1 MNRKREKRQQIT
13 AALLSAVM
21 VFGMCGSELAAY
33 TTMAQ
38 EDVQLQE
45 RDEVQGQEERTG
57 QEESIGWEE
66 RTEQEQEKG
75 TGQEEITDRKQEDI
89 SKVQGKEGREG
100 SGEEKSEQEKEVFA
114 GIDTDIAES
123 KRSEP
128 SEEEKQKRTDETK
141 ALTADASESEDE
153 RDKYTIS
160 FMRGINDLCK
170 ISTGNFADGETV
182 EMTVDADS
190 TIKGATLTYE
200 WYKAE
205 NKEDPIEKAE
215 KLNED
220 RPIFTTKKS
229 GIKTEYYICRINDG
243 KNTDDAVFTIKG
255 DYLKVSRYVED
266 KPQGNSRKY
275 LYFDFGTTVKLEVRA
290 EQLDSRYQLA
300 YQWQKESWYG
310 EYQDIEGATES
321 IYGAKMDD
329 TDSMYYC
336 DVMLKEGDTVIQTE
350 SYGFGLRAKDTLS
363 GTCAIYAGEN
373 KYEETLDLDGKEY
386 DWRISGEAKQGE
398 TVRLKV
404 SANSSYK
411 EGTICYT
418 WYDDDSNELVTET
431 AGEYSF
437 VKNSV
442 GIQYLRCQITDGVH
456 ERDVEFYIEK
466 MVRIE
471 GYEQINGSDTDTT
484 FLSSPDEECELKVI
498 ITSKPEGNSYSYSWE
513 RFLNFSDYYEDESDY
528 DGETEVIAGATGNSY
543 KIPENIVGDNM
554 YRCTVKDGDDE
565 EKFLFWV
572 YADSLETYPTVNQE
586 SGTSVDVVPGETVTL
601 KVEAKST
608 YKNDGITY
616 KWYKDWYGDKEVI
629 GQGSSYTFETDD
641 IIDDKGH
648 CAERYTCEISDGFQ
662 TEVIWF
668 YADTEEPEEPE
679 KNSIEGIGLI
689 DGNRTPGLSENSYYA
704 AIGEVDYG
712 KTCCLEVQMTSE
724 PKSGAY
730 EYQWGT
736 YNESYGMVRKFSKER
751 TFMAK
756 HVSAYDV
763 GDYWHDGTHFVCVV
777 RDGEEERKFF
787 FALNPCSLEVGQEI
801 NGKTASEIY
810 IAPGETVE
818 LSVNAKSSFA
828 SADDIIYKWD
838 REDTRTKGTA
848 EGNKYTV
855 TKSEKEVQKYV
866 CRVEDGYDTEVFHF
880 TLYSDTL
887 SEPVCM
893 IDGQSGSVLQCAEGT
908 KHTLSVD
915 ATSSIGYLSYEWARI
930 GENGE
935 NNNVIWFEG
944 ENTLEI
950 ERRDETET
958 YGCKISDGMAVKT
971 VYFHLSTSGESC
983 QHEFQKIVTQATLN
997 EDGSIVSRCK
1007 YCDKVESSAVI
1018 PYPKEIRLSSETFT
1032 YNGQMQKPTVTVIGS
1047 DGKVIS
1053 ALNYTVSYSEG
1064 SKEAGTYTADIL
1076 FTGNYTGTISKKYTI
1091 KPVQNGTGGTTQ
1103 KPKSDSVPAVGTV
1116 LKDAKTKTAYRVV
1129 KAGKT
1134 VEYKSAPNKKAASV
1148 NIPATVTINHV
1159 KYTVTSIAPNAF
1171 KNCKKLRKV
1180 TVGAKISA
1188 IGKQAFFGCRSLK
1201 TITVKS
1207 KSIKK
1212 IGSKA
1217 FKGIHKKAVIK
1228 VPKAKLKVYKKLLK
1242 KGGVGKNVKIKK

>member
-1 MNRKREKRQQIT
+1 MNRKREKRRQIT
-13 AALLSAVM
+13 AALLSAVI
-21 VFGMCGSELAAY
+21 VFGMCGSELTAY
-33 TTMAQ
+33 MAMAQ
-38 EDVQLQE
+38 EEVQLQE
-45 RDEVQGQEERTG
+45 RDGAQGQAERTG
-57 QEESIGWEE
+57 QEESVGWEE
-66 RTEQEQEKG
+66 RTEQEKG
-75 TGQEEITDRKQEDI
+75 TEQEEITEQKQEDI
-89 SKVQGKEGREG
+89 SKVQGKEEREG

-114 GIDTDIAES
+114 GIDTDIAEPE
-123 KRSEP
+123 REEP
-128 SEEEKQKRTDETK
+128 SEEEKQKSIDETK
-141 ALTADASESEDE
+141 TLAADDSESEDE
-153 RDKYTIS
+153 WDKYTIS
-160 FMRGINDLCK
+160 FTRGINDLCM

-220 RPIFTTKKS
+220 RPIYTTKKS

-266 KPQGNSRKY
+266 KPKGNSREY

-290 EQLDSRYQLA
+290 EQLNSRYQLA
-300 YQWQKESWYG
+300 YQWQKENGYG
-310 EYQDIEGATES
+310 KYQDIEGATDS
-321 IYGAKMDD
+321 IYEAKIDD
-329 TDSMYYC
+329 AWDSMYYC
-336 DVMLKEGDTVIQTE
+336 DVTLKEGGTVIQTE
-350 SYGFGLRAKDTLS
+350 SYGFGLRTKDTLS

-386 DWRISGEAKQGE
+386 DWRISGEAGQGE

-411 EGTICYT
+411 EGTIRYT
-418 WYDDDSNELVTET
+418 WYNDDWNELVTET

-437 VKNSV
+437 VKNSA
-442 GIQYLRCQITDGVH
+442 GTQYLRCRITDGVH
-456 ERDVEFYIEK
+456 ERDVRFDIEK
-466 MVRIE
+466 TVRIE
-471 GYEQINGSDTDTT
+471 GIQQVNGKNTNCAS
-484 FLSSPDEECELKVI
+484 LSSPNEECELKVM
-498 ITSKPEGNSYSYSWE
+498 ITSKPKGNGYTYSWE
-513 RFLNFSDYYEDESDY
+513 RLLDY
-528 DGETEVIAGATGNSY
+528 DEEYEEYEGSEVVAGATGESI
-543 KIPENIVGDNM
+543 KLPKDIVGDNF
-554 YRCTVKDGDDE
+554 YHCIVKDGGDE
-565 EKFLFWV
+565 ERFLFAV

-586 SGTSVDVVPGETVTL
+586 AGASVEVVPGETVTL

-616 KWYKDWYGDKEVI
+616 KWYKGWPAGQEVI
-629 GQGSSYTFETDD
+629 SQDASYTFKTDD
-641 IIDDKGH
+641 IIDDKGN
-648 CAERYTCEISDGFQ
+648 CREDYTCKVSDGFQ
-662 TEVIWF
+662 IEEIRFSAYTEES
-668 YADTEEPEEPE
+668 EEPEKPE

-712 KTCCLEVQMTSE
+712 KSCCLEVQMTSE

-736 YNESYGMVRKFSKER
+736 YNESYGMVRKLSKER

-763 GDYWHDGTHFVCVV
+763 GDYWHDGTHFVCEV
-777 RDGEEERKFF
+777 RDGDEKREFF
-787 FALNPCSLEVGQEI
+787 FRLNPCSLEVGQEI

-828 SADDIIYKWD
+828 PSDNIIYKWD

-893 IDGQSGSVLQCAEGT
+893 IDGQPASVLQCAEGT
-908 KHTLSVD
+908 KHMLSVN
-915 ATSSIGYLSYEWARI
+915 ATSSIWDDLIYEWGRI
-930 GENGE
+930 DKNGGRE
-935 NNNVIWFEG
+935 DYIWEG
-944 ENTLEI
+944 YELEI
-950 ERRDETET
+950 ERKDETET
-958 YGCKISDGMAVKT
+958 YYCKISDGMATKT
-971 VYFHLSTSGESC
+971 VYFHLSTNGEFC
-983 QHEFQKIVTQATLN
+983 KHEFEKIVTQATLK

-1032 YNGQMQKPTVTVIGS
+1032 YNGQVQKPTVTVIGS
-1047 DGKVIS
+1047 DGKVID

-1076 FTGNYTGTISKKYTI
+1076 FTGNYTGTVSKKYTI
-1091 KPVQNGTGGTTQ
+1091 KPVQNGTSGTTQ
-1103 KPKSDSVPAVGTV
+1103 KPKPNSVPAAGTV
-1116 LKDAKTKTAYRVV
+1116 LKDTKTKAAYRVV
-1129 KAGKT
+1129 KAGST
-1134 VEYKSAPNKKAASV
+1134 VEYKSAPNKKATSV
-1148 NIPATVTINHV
+1148 SIPATVTINHV

-1180 TVGAKISA
+1180 TVGTKIST
-1188 IGKQAFFGCRSLK
+1188 IGKQAFFGCKSLK